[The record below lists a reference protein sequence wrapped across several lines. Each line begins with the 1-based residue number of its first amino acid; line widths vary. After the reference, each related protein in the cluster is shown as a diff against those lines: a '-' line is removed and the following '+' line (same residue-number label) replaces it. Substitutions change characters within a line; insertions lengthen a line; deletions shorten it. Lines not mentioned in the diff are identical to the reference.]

1 MSDIRKKLY
10 EVRTEKDVSLSKLSN
25 MTGIAKST
33 LQRYETG
40 ATKKIPLDAI
50 YLIEKALNLAAGC
63 LLGLLPN
70 PRPKKETFASPS
82 ITPEVTQFPVLG
94 DIGAGYDRLAM
105 EDWTGETVEI
115 PNTYL
120 CGRKKEDFIVLRVKG
135 DSMYP
140 LYHEGD
146 KVLILKQSTL
156 NHSGDIGAIVYNDEL
171 VTIKKVEYAPG
182 ENWMRLI
189 SINPEYKPQQIE
201 GEDLAHCAVIGI
213 PKLLIREF

>member
-1 MSDIRKKLY
+1 
-10 EVRTEKDVSLSKLSN
+10 
-25 MTGIAKST
+25 
-33 LQRYETG
+33 
-40 ATKKIPLDAI
+40 
-50 YLIEKALNLAAGC
+50 
-63 LLGLLPN
+63 
-70 PRPKKETFASPS
+70 
-82 ITPEVTQFPVLG
+82 
-94 DIGAGYDRLAM
+94 
-105 EDWTGETVEI
+105 
-115 PNTYL
+115 
-120 CGRKKEDFIVLRVKG
+120 
-135 DSMYP
+135 MYP

-189 SINPEYKPQQIE
+189 PINPEYKPQQIE